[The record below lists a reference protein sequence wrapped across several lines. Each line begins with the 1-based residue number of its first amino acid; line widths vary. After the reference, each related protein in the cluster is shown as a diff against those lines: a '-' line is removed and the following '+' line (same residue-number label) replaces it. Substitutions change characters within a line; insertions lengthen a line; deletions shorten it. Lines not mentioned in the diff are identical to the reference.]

1 MNLLMALLLFLQ
13 DPVPTEKP
21 KQAEPSKTAEAPAKK
36 PDGDKK
42 AEKEVI
48 ITADRRE
55 SDVMNV
61 PAGVTVVTG
70 EQIKESG
77 ASNMIE
83 VMQRQT
89 SFFSQGQ
96 VKGAQD
102 QMLDMRGFNNGTGTG
117 QRTLVLVDGRKTNA
131 VASSSTDWAT
141 IPMDHIERIEIIR
154 GPAAAI
160 YGDTALAGVINI
172 ITKKAGKDPSA
183 SLTFAGGAWNTFN
196 LSASA
201 AGSEGPFKADA
212 FLILDRTDG
221 YRQHSNY
228 HGETFG
234 GRFEYS
240 EDPSLHAFVKAGH
253 HEDFRFRPGSL
264 TLAEIALVGRRG
276 TTSRA
281 GEGHVAEHYVDLGL
295 DSEID
300 DFGTLS
306 LFTNFTHEH
315 DNAIDNTFGFPFAN
329 AAQSEIWTAQLK
341 HVVTPQIFSL
351 GAGFTTGVDFS
362 YETAHGLSTFTDA
375 GYIRR
380 MIGFYEQLEILL
392 GPQLTVSGGIRYDKG
407 WFSFHSNDVPPTIQL
422 DVERGLDQWSP
433 QGGITVRIVEPLS
446 VFASV
451 GRTFKYPNR
460 DELVGPFFGAPQ
472 LMPEIAT
479 TYQGGVRVSEG
490 GFSGEVLYYWMVVHN
505 EIFWDPVLFS
515 NMNFERVTHSGVE
528 TQARY
533 AVTKWLE
540 AFGTYTYTKVTI
552 NRATDPT
559 LEGNTYPVTPAHA
572 ATLGIT
578 LKQDGFLLSLDARY
592 AGRRLLISDY
602 QNAFPA
608 LPDYVVYDA
617 RVSYTWKQLTVFANV
632 YNFTNRLYFDSGG
645 TNGRFNPAP
654 ERSWM
659 LGFDLKL

>member
-1 MNLLMALLLFLQ
+1 MNLLLALLLCVQ

-131 VASSSTDWAT
+131 VVSSSTDWTT
-141 IPMDHIERIEIIR
+141 IPMDHIDRIEIVR

-183 SLTFAGGAWNTFN
+183 SLTFSGGAWNTFN

-201 AGSEGPFKADA
+201 AGSMGPYKADA

-221 YRQHSNY
+221 YRDHSNY

-234 GRFEYS
+234 GRVEYS

-295 DSEID
+295 DSEVED
-300 DFGTLS
+300 LGTLS
-306 LFTNFTHEH
+306 FFTNFTHEN
-315 DNAIDNTFGFPFAN
+315 DNSIDNTFGFPFAIN
-329 AAQSEIWTAQLK
+329 GHSEIFTAQAK
-341 HVVTPQIFSL
+341 HVMTPKIFAMDS
-351 GAGFTTGVDFS
+351 GFTTGIDFS
-362 YETAHGLSTFTDA
+362 FEQAGAGSTFGSSFYT
-375 GYIRR
+375 RR
-380 MIGFYEQLEILL
+380 MIGFYEQLEIHVIPTLVAHA
-392 GPQLTVSGGIRYDKG
+392 GVRYDRG
-407 WFSFHSNDVPPTIQL
+407 WFTL
-422 DVERGLDQWSP
+422 DNSDPMHVDRAVDQWSP
-433 QGGITVRIVEPLS
+433 QGGLTWRVVEPVS

-451 GRTFKYPNR
+451 GRTFKNPNR
-460 DELVGPFFGAPQ
+460 DELMGFFAGAPQ
-472 LMPEIAT
+472 LNPEIAT
-479 TYQGGVRVSEG
+479 TYQGGVRISEG

-533 AVTKWLE
+533 AVTEWLE

-578 LKQDGFLLSLDARY
+578 VKQEGVQLTLDARY

-602 QNAFPA
+602 QNSFPA
-608 LPDYVVYDA
+608 LPDYIVYDA